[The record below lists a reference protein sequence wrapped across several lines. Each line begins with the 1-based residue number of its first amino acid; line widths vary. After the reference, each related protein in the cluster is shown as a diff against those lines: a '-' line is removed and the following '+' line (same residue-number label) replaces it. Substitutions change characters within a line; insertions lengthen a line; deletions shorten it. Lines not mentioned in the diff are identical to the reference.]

1 VRIDYSQWS
10 DEELLAEAE
19 RSVSRAKQL
28 TEAACIVWSEYAG
41 RKTGDLERVET
52 HRRLLQSRD
61 LLLEAYGKIRGL
73 LRQERQS

>member
-28 TEAACIVWSEYAG
+28 AEAAGAVWSEYAG
-41 RKTGDLERVET
+41 RKTEELERVET
-52 HRRLLQSRD
+52 HSRLLQARD

>member
-1 VRIDYSQWS
+1 VRIDYSQWT

-28 TEAACIVWSEYAG
+28 TEAASAVWSEYAG
-41 RKTGDLERVET
+41 LKTEELERVET
-52 HRRLLQSRD
+52 HSRLLQARD